1 MRNKGRSSA
10 GEAGGVQGLG
20 GGAQTNQEDKGDD
33 LLVTNKKSNKNKK
46 NSWKPTVRIMSW
58 GGQHNGEKI

>member
-20 GGAQTNQEDKGDD
+20 GGAAYQ
-33 LLVTNKKSNKNKK
+33 
-46 NSWKPTVRIMSW
+46 P
-58 GGQHNGEKI
+58 GGQGGWPVGDQQEKQQEQEKQLETNSKDSEFGKSPQ